1 MEQLRAELSIVL
13 GESISRLERVSEQPY
28 AHMYSLYDRQGNA
41 IPLMAKSFICR
52 GIAQQEAYKLSML
65 ARDGDI
71 RLPTVY
77 GVVCTL
83 QAPYTEILLIERL
96 RGVSAEAPTRSPD
109 RWNMLMEQIVDG
121 ILAWHRIDSHG
132 SVGSVDSTQ
141 ENDWFC
147 WYQQRVEVLWAT
159 VVNLTTPQLTMADR
173 RLLYRTREALT
184 HFFVGFDDPC
194 VLVHG
199 NLSLRNM
206 LKDPKSDQLLAML
219 NPGVVLWAPRE
230 YDLFRLCEAGMPSQL
245 LFSYLQRAPVADA
258 FLARRWLYVVWE
270 AVGRLIHT
278 GKLERRPFDYASQQ
292 LLPWLAG

>member
-41 IPLMAKSFICR
+41 IPLMAKSFICQ

-77 GVVCTL
+77 GVVCTH
-83 QAPYTEILLIERL
+83 QAPYKEILLIERL

-199 NLSLRNM
+199 NLSLRSM
-206 LKDPKSDQLLAML
+206 LKDPKAINCWRCSIPAWCCGRHA
-219 NPGVVLWAPRE
+219 NTI
-230 YDLFRLCEAGMPSQL
+230 
-245 LFSYLQRAPVADA
+245 FSAC
-258 FLARRWLYVVWE
+258 ARRVCP
-270 AVGRLIHT
+270 ANCCSAICGGRRSPTLFWRGAGCT
-278 GKLERRPFDYASQQ
+278 WCGKR
-292 LLPWLAG
+292 WGV

>member
-28 AHMYSLYDRQGNA
+28 AHMYSLYDQQGHV
-41 IPLMAKSFICR
+41 IPLMAKSFVCQ

-65 ARDGDI
+65 AREGDI

-77 GVVCTL
+77 GVVYTH
-83 QAPYTEILLIERL
+83 QAPYKEILLIERL
-96 RGVSAEAPTRSPD
+96 RGVSAEAPTRTPN
-109 RWNMLMEQIVDG
+109 RWTMLMEQIVDG

-132 SVGSVDSTQ
+132 CVGTVDSTQ

-147 WYQQRVEVLWAT
+147 WYQQRVEVLWST
-159 VVNLTTPQLTMADR
+159 LGNLNSPQLTMADR

-199 NLSLRNM
+199 NLSLRSM
-206 LKDPKSDQLLAML
+206 LKDAKSDQLLAML
-219 NPGVVLWAPRE
+219 NPGMMLWAPRE
-230 YDLFRLCEAGMPSQL
+230 YELFRLCETGMPSQL
-245 LFSYLQRAPVADA
+245 MFYYLQRAPVSES
-258 FLARRWLYVVWE
+258 FLARRWLYGVWE
-270 AVGRLIHT
+270 AAGRLIHT
-278 GKLERRPFDYASQQ
+278 GKLDRQLFDHASKQ
-292 LLPWLAG
+292 LLPWLAD